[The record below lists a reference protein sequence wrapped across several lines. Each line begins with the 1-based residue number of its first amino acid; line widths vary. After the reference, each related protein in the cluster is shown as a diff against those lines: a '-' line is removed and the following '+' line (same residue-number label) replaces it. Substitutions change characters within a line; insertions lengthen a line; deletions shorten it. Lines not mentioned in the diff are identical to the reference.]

1 MTITIVDAEKN
12 EVKSTV
18 QTDCVRNDH
27 IIMSPDGGE
36 MWATCNTSH
45 DIVVLDAK
53 THALKTRIPMPNG
66 GDSHGGVF
74 VAYTRGA
81 NGVAA
86 EVVSD
91 QNGLQGSALDAALRG
106 TSWVVAGVR

>member
-45 DIVVLDAK
+45 EIVVLDAK